1 MKQHSYNYKK
11 SAIKYYK
18 IIKSFRKVC
27 KIYGCSKSSLQR
39 WIKRLNNKNLERKK
53 RKNKYIISEKEKD
66 FIKEY
71 IKNNPNTTVE
81 IIKNEINKKF
91 KQNYNYSKIYNLIK
105 ELKISYKKLRLKYF
119 PKKGNE
125 KEELC
130 IFYKYFIN
138 ENINNIISLDETAIY
153 VNMIKTYGYSKKG
166 KRAYYKT
173 SIYPYKK
180 YNLLCAIKNNKIIG
194 SEIYETSLDK
204 EKFILFIDKYIKNQ
218 YINNILLMDNAKF
231 HHNKDVKEYIKN
243 INNKIL
249 YTIRYHPENNPIEN
263 FFNQIK
269 HYIKLKSPTNL
280 EDIKKELVNIYK
292 TKIKEKHLNNYFNH
306 VKMRGLVYLK
316 KC

>member
-1 MKQHSYNYKK
+1 MYPSICLKELIYFTYFSKTFYNYKK

-66 FIKEY
+66 F
-71 IKNNPNTTVE
+71 
-81 IIKNEINKKF
+81 
-91 KQNYNYSKIYNLIK
+91 IK